1 MEKGLILE
9 IIGLLSLSFL
19 LGFGIYKGISYIK
32 KLKWENPIKR
42 YIKNVVMD
50 YLKELSNDN

>member
-9 IIGLLSLSFL
+9 IIGLLSLGFL
-19 LGFGIYKGISYIK
+19 LGFGIYKGILYIK

-42 YIKNVVMD
+42 YIKGVVMD